1 MRCGWWLA
9 VLLLNSQPALART
22 GCFDNWF
29 CFKVDARGALHLQAK
44 RPDPVVV
51 TLHSDELKAS
61 PVTVQLEGT
70 RSHYLGRLS
79 HAQRFWSSMRTTW
92 TGGRLDASHND
103 NVSYQIPLQPAK
115 KYPLVQGVN
124 GRYSHQGASRYAYD
138 FAAPVGT
145 LVYAARAGTV
155 LNLKQDFTRGGP
167 DPSLARYANYISIL
181 HADGTTG
188 EYYHLKPDGVVV
200 AIGQSVSARQHIGF
214 TGNTGFSSVPH
225 LHFAVYRA
233 LPDGGYESVPI
244 RFTEAP
250 LTN

>member
-1 MRCGWWLA
+1 MRCGWWLGI
-9 VLLLNSQPALART
+9 LLLYSQPALART

-29 CFKVDARGALHLQAK
+29 CFKVEAPDKLYLQAR
-44 RPDPVVV
+44 RPGPVVV
-51 TLHSDELKAS
+51 TLHSDQLASS
-61 PVTVQLEGT
+61 PVTVQLEDT
-70 RSHYLGRLS
+70 RRHDLGRLP
-79 HAQRFWSSMRTTW
+79 HPTRFWPSMRTTW
-92 TGGRLDASHND
+92 TGGRLDGSHD
-103 NVSYQIPLQPAK
+103 NKVRYQRPLKPAAE
-115 KYPLVQGVN
+115 YPLVQGVN

-145 LVYAARAGTV
+145 SVYAARAGTV

-200 AIGQSVSARQHIGF
+200 VLGQSVKAGQHIGF
-214 TGNTGFSSVPH
+214 TGNTGFSSLPH

-233 LPDGGYESVPI
+233 LPDGAYESVPI
-244 RFTEAP
+244 RFNNSSRA
-250 LTN
+250 N